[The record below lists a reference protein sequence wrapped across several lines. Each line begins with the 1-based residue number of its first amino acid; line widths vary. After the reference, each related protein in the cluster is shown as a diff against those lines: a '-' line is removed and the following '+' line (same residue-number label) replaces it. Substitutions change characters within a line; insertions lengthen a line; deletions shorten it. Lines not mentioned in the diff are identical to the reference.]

1 MNDATAGWNELGNRL
16 SALGLKL
23 KLHWGQAQ
31 SDDDEAAQAALRRLA
46 DAIEDAF
53 DAVGNAAKESVV
65 TWVESRGGTCPLGAL
80 DVSQCSGANLDPRT
94 RLIGVVHPGGAG
106 QGGDAP

>member
-53 DAVGNAAKESVV
+53 DAVGNAAKDPAVQDDV
-65 TWVESRGGTCPLGAL
+65 RQTGQAL
-80 DVSQCSGANLDPRT
+80 LDALSASFAEVSDGLQSAMR
-94 RLIGVVHPGGAG
+94 RH
-106 QGGDAP
+106 